1 MITLSK
7 NLMSKYEDLIG
18 EYEDMLDIEEHSMCH
33 EGLYGDDTIWINKEL
48 PEQRKACILA
58 EELGHYETSVGNI
71 LDLNDLNNAKQ
82 ERAARLWAYNKLI
95 PLEHIKEACRNG
107 CTDIYEIAE
116 YLDIDEAF
124 LRESIICYESKYGDI
139 WQEEKQQAFADALLN
154 CVRNADIDIL
164 E

>member
-139 WQEEKQQAFADALLN
+139 LQEEKQQALADALLN
-154 CVRNADIDIL
+154 YTRNADIDTL

>member
-7 NLMSKYEDLIG
+7 NPMSKYEDLIC
-18 EYEDMLDIEEHSMCH
+18 EYEDTLDIEEHSMLH
-33 EGLYGDDTIWINKEL
+33 EGLYGDDTIWIKKGL
-48 PEQRKACILA
+48 TEQRKACILA

-71 LDLNDLNNAKQ
+71 LDLNELNNAKQ